1 MACELFPLQD
11 SSEAKSKAE
20 KFLLARF
27 GSNNPRLFRLLP
39 VNASD
44 SFGWPPGLKPRMP
57 DLKETPPPPA
67 SPPPHSFAYRLRQW
81 IVPVIILL
89 FAGGIVFLMT
99 TDWNAWSAGR
109 PTQETDDAYLHA
121 DLTPLSTK
129 VAGLVSK
136 VAVSDYQA
144 VKAGDLLVVLRDDDF
159 SAQVHQAEAAVSAAD
174 AAVVNN
180 QKQKQLQ
187 DARIV
192 EAEDGVRTADANIA
206 AAQAGIEA
214 GDASIAGA
222 HGGIESIQAEV
233 TRTAKERKRQE
244 ALIATE
250 STTPQKLEQAVADD
264 ERYRSQLVS
273 RNADL
278 STANAQLSSRQADL
292 ARARAQFKSA
302 QSEVEAQRRQR
313 AVFDSQELQLRA
325 AVELQKAALALAK
338 TNLSYTK
345 IVAPED
351 GIVSERLVR
360 PGQLVS
366 PGTQVISLV
375 QNDAWVQANFLET
388 QIRGI
393 HRGSP
398 AEIRVD
404 AIPGV
409 LLRGRVEEVAPAS
422 GSQFALLPPDNA
434 TGNFTKIA
442 QRIPVKIVLDRDGAT
457 DPRLRP
463 GLSVTVRVRTDGS
476 QP

>member
-1 MACELFPLQD
+1 MPDSKEPLQQPRTIT
-11 SSEAKSKAE
+11 S
-20 KFLLARF
+20 LLKRW
-27 GSNNPRLFRLLP
+27 
-39 VNASD
+39 VV
-44 SFGWPPGLKPRMP
+44 
-57 DLKETPPPPA
+57 PA
-67 SPPPHSFAYRLRQW
+67 
-81 IVPVIILL
+81 IILL
-89 FAGGIVFLMT
+89 FAAGIVVLIT
-99 TDWNAWSAGR
+99 TNWNAWARGR
-109 PTQETDDAYLHA
+109 AVQETDDAYLHA

-129 VAGLVSK
+129 VAGLVAT

-144 VKAGDLLVVLRDDDF
+144 VKAGDLLVALRDDDF
-159 SAQVHQAEAAVSAAD
+159 MAQVQQAEAAVAAAE
-174 AAVVNN
+174 AALVNN

-192 EAEDGVRTADANIA
+192 EAEDGVRTAEANIA

-214 GDASIAGA
+214 ANATIAGA
-222 HGGIESIQAEV
+222 RGGIEAIQANV
-233 TRTAKERKRQE
+233 TRTSKERKRQE

-264 ERYRSQLVS
+264 ESYRSQLLT

-278 STANAQLSSRQADL
+278 STANAQLSTREADL
-292 ARARAQFKSA
+292 ARARAQVTSA
-302 QSEVEAQRRQR
+302 QSGVETQRRQR
-313 AVFDSQELQLRA
+313 AVLDSQELQLQA
-325 AVELQKAALALAK
+325 SLQLEKAALALAK
-338 TNLSYTK
+338 TTLGYTK

-351 GIVSERLVR
+351 GIVSERSVR

-375 QNDAWVQANFLET
+375 QNDPWVQANFLEN
-388 QIRGI
+388 QIGGIQRGDV
-393 HRGSP
+393 

-442 QRIPVKIVLDRDGAT
+442 QRIPVKIVLDRDRST

-463 GLSVTVRVRTDGS
+463 GLSVIVRVHTNGS
-476 QP
+476 HS

>member
-1 MACELFPLQD
+1 
-11 SSEAKSKAE
+11 
-20 KFLLARF
+20 
-27 GSNNPRLFRLLP
+27 
-39 VNASD
+39 
-44 SFGWPPGLKPRMP
+44 MP
-57 DLKETPPPPA
+57 DLKEAPPQA
-67 SPPPHSFAYRLRQW
+67 RSFASRIMQW
-81 IVPVIILL
+81 VVPAIILL
-89 FAGGIVFLMT
+89 LAVGIVFLVT
-99 TDWNAWSAGR
+99 TNWNAWSAGR
-109 PTQETDDAYLHA
+109 AVQETDDAYLYA

-129 VAGLVSK
+129 AAGLVAT
-136 VAVSDYQA
+136 VPVSDYQA
-144 VKAGDLLVVLRDDDF
+144 VKAGDLLVTLRDDDF
-159 SAQVHQAEAAVSAAD
+159 AAQVQQADAAVSAAE

-187 DARIV
+187 DERIV

-214 GDASIAGA
+214 ANAVIAGA
-222 HGGIESIQAEV
+222 GGGIESVQADV

-264 ERYRSQLVS
+264 ERYRSQLAS

-278 STANAQLSSRQADL
+278 ATAKAQLSSRQADL
-292 ARARAQFKSA
+292 ERARAQFKSA
-302 QSEVEAQRRQR
+302 QSGVEAQKRQR
-313 AVFDSQELQLRA
+313 AVLDSQELQLRA
-325 AVELQKAALALAK
+325 AVQLQRAALALAK
-338 TNLSYTK
+338 TNLGYTK

-351 GIVSERLVR
+351 GIVSQRLVR

-375 QNDAWVQANFLET
+375 QNDAWVQANFLEN

-393 HRGSP
+393 HRGAV

-434 TGNFTKIA
+434 SGNFTKIA
-442 QRIPVKIVLDRDGAT
+442 QRIPVKIALDRDRPT
-457 DPRLRP
+457 DARLRP
-463 GLSVTVRVRTDGS
+463 GLSVIVRVDTNSSR
-476 QP
+476 P